1 MTKYSPNPKY
11 QKQHWERS
19 YGSIPNGWDFVTIGS
34 LFTERQEKSSNME
47 EFPLY
52 SFTIQDGVTPKTE
65 RYERSFLLK
74 SEENEFSVVRLN
86 DFVFNPMNLRFG
98 AISYSRIK
106 TPVSV
111 SAYYNILIAEPK
123 KIDHDYME
131 ALFRSHPLMNLYD
144 RIAIGSL
151 VEKRRVHLSILN
163 KTFIPLP
170 PIDEQKA
177 IGETFRKW
185 DHAIELVERMIAEKR
200 LHRKGLMQQ
209 LLTGKRRL
217 PGFNVKWQEYE
228 IGKLFREVNRL
239 VEWDDEELYDLLS
252 VRRRSG
258 GIFHR
263 ESLYGRQILTKNLK
277 TVHAGDFL
285 ISKMQVLHGATGL
298 VTSEFDKMKIS
309 GSYISLVPRKQE
321 KISAKFFCY
330 FSQLPSFYHLTFL
343 ASYGVHIEKMTFN
356 TKWFMRSKIFIPPTI
371 EEQEAIT
378 NCIRTA
384 ESELELLQIKVNAL
398 REQKKGLMQQLL
410 TGKKRLKV

>member
-1 MTKYSPNPKY
+1 MTKYSPNPEY

-19 YGSIPNGWDFVTIGS
+19 YGSIPNGWDYVTIGS

-52 SFTIQDGVTPKTE
+52 SFTIQDGVTPNTE

-106 TPVSV
+106 MPVSV
-111 SAYYNILIAEPK
+111 SAYYNVLIAQQE

-131 ALFRSHPLMNLYD
+131 TFFRSHPVMNLYD

-151 VEKRRVHLSILN
+151 IEKRRVHLSILE

-170 PIDEQKA
+170 PIKEQKA

-185 DHAIELVERMIAEKR
+185 DRSIDLTQQLIAEKR
-200 LHRKGLMQQ
+200 LRRKGLMQQ

-217 PGFNVKWQEYE
+217 PGFAGEWRKVRLGDIFRNRTESGRTDLSLVSIAADRGVIPRDEIYRKDSSSEDKSKYLRICPGDIGYNTMRMWQ
-228 IGKLFREVNRL
+228 GVSGLSS
-239 VEWDDEELYDLLS
+239 VEGIVSPAYTI
-252 VRRRSG
+252 VTPRG
-258 GIFHR
+258 GIFG
-263 ESLYGRQILTKNLK
+263 EFMAILFKFQPVVHLFYRHSQGLVSDTWNLK
-277 TVHAGDFL
+277 FRHFAR
-285 ISKMQVLHGATGL
+285 IK
-298 VTSEFDKMKIS
+298 VTIPDDDEQKAI
-309 GSYISLVPRKQE
+309 
-321 KISAKFFCY
+321 AKVFQ
-330 FSQLPSFYHLTFL
+330 S
-343 ASYGVHIEKMTFN
+343 ID
-356 TKWFMRSKIFIPPTI
+356 R
-371 EEQEAIT
+371 
-378 NCIRTA
+378 
-384 ESELELLQIKVNAL
+384 ELELLQTKVNAL

-410 TGKKRLKV
+410 TGKKRVKV

>member
-1 MTKYSPNPKY
+1 MTKYSPNPEY

-19 YGSIPNGWDFVTIGS
+19 YGSIPNGWDYVTIGS

-106 TPVSV
+106 MPVSV
-111 SAYYNILIAEPK
+111 SAYYNVLIAQQE

-131 ALFRSHPLMNLYD
+131 TFFRSHPVMNLYD

-151 VEKRRVHLSILN
+151 IEKRRVHLSILE

-170 PIDEQKA
+170 PIKEQKA

-185 DHAIELVERMIAEKR
+185 DRSIDLTQQLIAEKR
-200 LHRKGLMQQ
+200 LRRKGLMQQ

-217 PGFNVKWQEYE
+217 PGFAGEWRKVRLGDIFRNRTESGRTDLSLVSIAADRGVIPRDEIYRKDSSSEDKSKYLRICPGDIGYNTMRMWQ
-228 IGKLFREVNRL
+228 GVSGLSS
-239 VEWDDEELYDLLS
+239 VEGIVSPAYTI
-252 VRRRSG
+252 VTPRG
-258 GIFHR
+258 GIFG
-263 ESLYGRQILTKNLK
+263 EFMAILFKFQPVVHLFYRHSQGLVSDTWNLK
-277 TVHAGDFL
+277 FRHFAR
-285 ISKMQVLHGATGL
+285 IK
-298 VTSEFDKMKIS
+298 VTIPDDDEQKAI
-309 GSYISLVPRKQE
+309 
-321 KISAKFFCY
+321 AKVFQ
-330 FSQLPSFYHLTFL
+330 S
-343 ASYGVHIEKMTFN
+343 ID
-356 TKWFMRSKIFIPPTI
+356 R
-371 EEQEAIT
+371 
-378 NCIRTA
+378 
-384 ESELELLQIKVNAL
+384 ELELLQTKVNAL

-410 TGKKRLKV
+410 TGKKRVKV